1 MTFLRLFLV
10 AVLGM
15 AVCAAARAEELVAGV
30 FDPPR
35 AAPDFTLPGS
45 SGEPL
50 ELAHYRGKVVV
61 LGFGF
66 TNCTKVCPVTLATLG
81 AAMRELGDTG
91 KDVQVLYVTV
101 DPERDTAGQMKQ
113 YLAAFHPS
121 FLGGTGTEEQ
131 LAAVRKEYGIM
142 AEKHAGPGN
151 YQYGHSSFTYLVDR
165 EGKLRALMPY
175 GHPAADYVHDL
186 RALLAQP

>member
-1 MTFLRLFLV
+1 MIFLRMVFLGLLGV
-10 AVLGM
+10 AVS
-15 AVCAAARAEELVAGV
+15 AAANADELVAGV

-35 AAPDFTLPGS
+35 MAPDFTLPGS
-45 SGEPL
+45 NGEPL
-50 ELAHYRGKVVV
+50 ELADYRGRIVV

-81 AAMRELGDTG
+81 AAMRELGDAG
-91 KDVQVLYVTV
+91 KDVQVLYITV
-101 DPERDTAGQMKQ
+101 DPERDTAEQMKK
-113 YLAAFHPS
+113 YLAAFHES
-121 FLGGTGTEEQ
+121 FRGGTGTEAQ

-151 YQYGHSSFTYLVDR
+151 YQYGHSSFTYLIDR

>member
-1 MTFLRLFLV
+1 MIARLLLA
-10 AVLGM
+10 AVF
-15 AVCAAARAEELVAGV
+15 CAATSFPASAVELVAGV
-30 FDPPR
+30 FEPPR
-35 AAPDFTLPGS
+35 MAPDFTIPGS
-45 SGEPL
+45 DGEPL
-50 ELAHYRGKVVV
+50 ELADYRGRIVV

-81 AAMRELGDTG
+81 AAMRELGDAG
-91 KDVQVLYVTV
+91 KDVQVLYITV
-101 DPERDTAGQMKQ
+101 DPERDTAERMKK
-113 YLAAFHPS
+113 YLAAFHQS
-121 FLGGTGTEEQ
+121 FRGGTGTEAQ

-151 YQYGHSSFTYLVDR
+151 YQYGHSSFTYLIDR